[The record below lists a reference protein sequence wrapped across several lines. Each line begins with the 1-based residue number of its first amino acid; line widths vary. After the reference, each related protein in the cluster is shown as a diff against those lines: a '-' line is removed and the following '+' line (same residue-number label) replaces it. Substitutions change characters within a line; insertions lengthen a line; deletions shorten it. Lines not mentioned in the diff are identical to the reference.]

1 MRLLL
6 SCLCR
11 WAEGPRQRA
20 VPAAFPRGGS
30 FLTGGDV
37 AAWASRRPDSGDGSG
52 GGGGAGSSPAV
63 ARRRRKRVLATAS
76 DSDNE
81 VQKNCIANT
90 IGVSCAVAVSDS
102 AHSQKF
108 CIICRYLIRPR
119 RARAP
124 RRPSRSGSPLLRRY
138 HDCRLENASRSATRE
153 LTEDQSGC
161 SAAMSGNRIGSTAD

>member
-20 VPAAFPRGGS
+20 VPAAFPCGGS

-37 AAWASRRPDSGDGSG
+37 AASASRRPDGGDG
-52 GGGGAGSSPAV
+52 GGGSAGSSPAV
-63 ARRRRKRVLATAS
+63 ARRRRKRVLATES

-90 IGVSCAVAVSDS
+90 IGVSCTVAVSDS
-102 AHSQKF
+102 ARSQTF
-108 CIICRYLIRPR
+108 CIICRCLIRPR
-119 RARAP
+119 RARAL
-124 RRPSRSGSPLLRRY
+124 RRPGR
-138 HDCRLENASRSATRE
+138 
-153 LTEDQSGC
+153 
-161 SAAMSGNRIGSTAD
+161 